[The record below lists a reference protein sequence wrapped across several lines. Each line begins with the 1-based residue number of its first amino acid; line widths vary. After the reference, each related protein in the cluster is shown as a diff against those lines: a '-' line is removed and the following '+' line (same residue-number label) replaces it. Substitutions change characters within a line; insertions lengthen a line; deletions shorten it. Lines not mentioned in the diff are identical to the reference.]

1 MRSTSYNQISA
12 GGNKLEQP
20 LLARYYAKPQK
31 RPECLCITKRN
42 ASLCKYAV
50 PAKPQLKVIAAWM
63 TLSIELLISSV
74 VTEQKQTFIS
84 VTKECIFTC
93 EKKDHQYAE
102 YVGAQGMNAHDG
114 AFSPPCSLLSLKPCA
129 HQPQSVGE
137 TQVASLPVP
146 RASPL
151 PHQCVWEGL
160 FYIHWSMD
168 YFRLLP
174 MSLSNP

>member
-20 LLARYYAKPQK
+20 LLTRYYAKPQK

-50 PAKPQLKVIAAWM
+50 PAKPQLKVIAAWDDFKYWVAYIFSSYRAEANLYFCYKRIYLHM
-63 TLSIELLISSV
+63 WKKRSPICGVRRCSGNECTRRRILTPLLPA
-74 VTEQKQTFIS
+74 
-84 VTKECIFTC
+84 VTKTLC
-93 EKKDHQYAE
+93 
-102 YVGAQGMNAHDG
+102 
-114 AFSPPCSLLSLKPCA
+114 SPAPKCRWDTGCTPACA
-129 HQPQSVGE
+129 
-137 TQVASLPVP
+137 

-160 FYIHWSMD
+160 FYTHWSMD

-174 MSLSNP
+174 TSLSNP